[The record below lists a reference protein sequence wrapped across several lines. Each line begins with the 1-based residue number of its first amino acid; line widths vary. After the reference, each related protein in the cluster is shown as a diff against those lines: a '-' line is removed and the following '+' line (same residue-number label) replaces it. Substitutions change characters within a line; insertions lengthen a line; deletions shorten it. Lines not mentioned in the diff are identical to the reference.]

1 MLFIVGLA
9 PGLSVSRIAIVLLS
23 TAAVALW
30 AAPVRAAEPLS
41 LGEAEALAL
50 DAEPGREALV
60 ARADAIAERAR
71 AADAL
76 PEPQLRV
83 GLNNYPIESGDF
95 STEGMTSASLGIR
108 QAFPP
113 GASRRLE
120 SEQLDWQAEATRE
133 TAFARNGRVLSAVRS
148 AWLDVYYWQQAEVQV
163 RSTRPFFEDLVTI
176 TESLYS
182 VGRNTQQDVLRAE
195 LELSRLEDRLIDIE
209 RHEAVARAR
218 LREWI
223 GNAAGRPLAQE
234 LPAWNAIPVVEDLL
248 PRLEEHPELRAA
260 EADLE
265 ARRKAV
271 ALANEKKKPGWM
283 LDVGYA
289 YRDGELTPGNPRSDF
304 VTIGVTV
311 GLPFT
316 RRDSIDSRLTAALGE
331 RTAAE
336 LDREQRRR
344 ALESNLFAEHAR
356 FEELT
361 RRLALFDSRILA
373 QVRAQAVAA
382 LDAYRSDTAD
392 FADVMRAYIDDLDTR
407 TEYLRLSVERAS
419 GYAAL
424 AYLGG
429 L

>member
-1 MLFIVGLA
+1 MSFVSGLA
-9 PGLSVSRIAIVLLS
+9 PGLSAWRTAVVITFIS
-23 TAAVALW
+23 TSFPQVPAAL
-30 AAPVRAAEPLS
+30 AAEPLS
-41 LGEAEALAL
+41 LAEAEAIAV

-60 ARADAIAERAR
+60 ARADAMLQSAS
-71 AADAL
+71 AAGAL
-76 PEPQLRV
+76 PEPELRV
-83 GLNNYPIESGDF
+83 GLNNYPIESGSF

-120 SEQLDWQAEATRE
+120 TEQLEWQATATRE
-133 TAFARNGRVLSAVRS
+133 TAFARDGHVLSATRA
-148 AWLDVYYWQQAEVQV
+148 AWLDVYYWQEAAMQV
-163 RSTRPFFEDLVTI
+163 RSTRPFFEDLVAT

-195 LELSRLEDRLIDIE
+195 LELSRLDDRLIDIE

-223 GNAAGRPLAQE
+223 GSAAGRPLVAE
-234 LPAWNAIPVVEDLL
+234 LPAWNAVPVIDDLL
-248 PRLEEHPELRAA
+248 ARLKDHPELRAA
-260 EADLE
+260 DADLE
-265 ARRKAV
+265 ASRSAV
-271 ALANEKKKPGWM
+271 ALASERKKPGWM

-289 YRDGELTPGNPRSDF
+289 YREGQLASGDPRSDF

-316 RRDSIDSRLTAALGE
+316 RRDSIDARLSAALDE

-336 LDREQRRR
+336 LDRERRR
-344 ALESNLFAEHAR
+344 RSLESLLFAEHAR
-356 FEELT
+356 FNELT
-361 RRLALFDSRILA
+361 RRLELFDARILG
-373 QVRAQAVAA
+373 QVRAHALAA

-419 GYAAL
+419 SYAAL